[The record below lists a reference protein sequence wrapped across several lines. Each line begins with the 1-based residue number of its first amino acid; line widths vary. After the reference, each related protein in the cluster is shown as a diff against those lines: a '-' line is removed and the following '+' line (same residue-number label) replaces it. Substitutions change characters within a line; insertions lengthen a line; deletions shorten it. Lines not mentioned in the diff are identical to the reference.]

1 MEGANGFSQPWAKSH
16 SGASHGWLTSTQAVW
31 GNARPKQMV
40 LPGRGAVT
48 LLVDQDLLR
57 LPALGELPEGRI
69 A

>member
-1 MEGANGFSQPWAKSH
+1 MGQVTLRCLSRMAYIDPSC
-16 SGASHGWLTSTQAVW
+16 L

-40 LPGRGAVT
+40 LLGRGVVS

-57 LPALGELPEGRI
+57 LPALGEQPEGRI

>member
-1 MEGANGFSQPWAKSH
+1 MGSASHGAKSH

-40 LPGRGAVT
+40 LPGRGVVT